1 MYFPEP
7 STRAAKD
14 LQPGV
19 KARTFWG
26 EQMLIAVVD
35 LEANALLPSHTHP
48 HEQAGV
54 VLEGEVEFIIAG
66 ESKLIHPGDL
76 YIVPGGVEHRVKV
89 GPAPARLLDIFSP
102 VREEFKY

>member
-1 MYFPEP
+1 MGFPDL
-7 STRAAKD
+7 SSRALKE

-26 EQMLIAVVD
+26 EKMLLAVVD

-48 HEQAGV
+48 HEQVGV
-54 VLEGEVEFIIAG
+54 VLEGEVEFMIAG
-66 ESKLIHPGDL
+66 ESKLMRPGDIYL
-76 YIVPGGVEHRVKV
+76 VPAGVEHMVRV
-89 GPAPARLLDIFSP
+89 GPGPARLLDVFSP